1 MQQTITKATRLLRD
15 LASLGVS
22 LIVVGVVIDILF
34 PGTTGTAASIATL
47 AGSVSDKGLAGLIA
61 LLLFVV
67 VYGREHRTAP
77 N

>member
-1 MQQTITKATRLLRD
+1 MQQTISKATRLLRD

-22 LIVVGVVIDILF
+22 LIVVIDILF
-34 PGTTGTAASIATL
+34 PGTTGIATGIANL
-47 AGSVSDKGLAGLIA
+47 AGNISDKGLAGLIA

-67 VYGREHRTAP
+67 IYGREQRTAP

>member
-1 MQQTITKATRLLRD
+1 MQQTITKVTRLLRD
-15 LASLGVS
+15 LANLGVS

-34 PGTTGTAASIATL
+34 PDTTGIATGIANL

-67 VYGREHRTAP
+67 IYGREQRTAP

>member
-1 MQQTITKATRLLRD
+1 MQQTISKATRLLRD
-15 LASLGVS
+15 LASFGVS

-34 PGTTGTAASIATL
+34 PGTTGIATGIATL
-47 AGSVSDKGLAGLIA
+47 AGNISDKGLAGLIA

-67 VYGREHRTAP
+67 IYGREQRTAP